1 MSSGET
7 TLPFD
12 LDILAPLRMTIPWVK
27 SRVAGSSLPIKPRS
41 RITLVQKR
49 E

>member
-7 TLPFD
+7 TLPLD
-12 LDILAPLRMTIPWVK
+12 LDILAPLRMTIPWVNM
-27 SRVAGSSLPIKPRS
+27 RVAGSSLLTRPRS